1 MDVRQVKY
9 NIGRQ
14 VSFDGRIYTMTA
26 CIMRQGDRLEAHMID
41 WIVLVIGIAIGFFT
55 GVFAGEAYVQRGLIE
70 MIVDALMDVGEEDE
84 DE

>member
-26 CIMRQGDRLEAHMID
+26 CIMRQGDNGFYFQAELKDNTAESS
-41 WIVLVIGIAIGFFT
+41 LVIADLKK
-55 GVFAGEAYVQRGLIE
+55 V
-70 MIVDALMDVGEEDE
+70 EEIHD
-84 DE
+84 

>member
-26 CIMRQGDRLEAHMID
+26 CIMRQGDNGFHFQAELKDNTAESSIVIADLKEVEA
-41 WIVLVIGIAIGFFT
+41 T
-55 GVFAGEAYVQRGLIE
+55 NR
-70 MIVDALMDVGEEDE
+70 
-84 DE
+84 

>member
-26 CIMRQGDRLEAHMID
+26 CIMRQGDNGFHFQAELKDNTAESSLIIADLKEVEA
-41 WIVLVIGIAIGFFT
+41 T
-55 GVFAGEAYVQRGLIE
+55 NK
-70 MIVDALMDVGEEDE
+70 
-84 DE
+84 

>member
-26 CIMRQGDRLEAHMID
+26 CIMRQGDNGFHFQAELKDNTAESS
-41 WIVLVIGIAIGFFT
+41 LVIADLKE
-55 GVFAGEAYVQRGLIE
+55 V
-70 MIVDALMDVGEEDE
+70 EESS
-84 DE
+84 

>member
-26 CIMRQGDRLEAHMID
+26 CIMRQGDNGFHFQAELKDNTAESS
-41 WIVLVIGIAIGFFT
+41 LVISDLKK
-55 GVFAGEAYVQRGLIE
+55 V
-70 MIVDALMDVGEEDE
+70 EEIHD
-84 DE
+84 

>member
-26 CIMRQGDRLEAHMID
+26 CIMRQGDNGFHFQAELKDNTAESS
-41 WIVLVIGIAIGFFT
+41 LVIADLKE
-55 GVFAGEAYVQRGLIE
+55 V
-70 MIVDALMDVGEEDE
+70 EEIT
-84 DE
+84 

>member
-26 CIMRQGDRLEAHMID
+26 CIMRQGDNGFHFQAELKDNTAESS
-41 WIVLVIGIAIGFFT
+41 LVIADLKE
-55 GVFAGEAYVQRGLIE
+55 V
-70 MIVDALMDVGEEDE
+70 EEKHD
-84 DE
+84 

>member
-26 CIMRQGDRLEAHMID
+26 CIMRQGDNGFHFQAELKDNTAESSLA
-41 WIVLVIGIAIGFFT
+41 IADLKK
-55 GVFAGEAYVQRGLIE
+55 V
-70 MIVDALMDVGEEDE
+70 EEIHD
-84 DE
+84 